1 MFAQTGNPCEN
12 VMFVF
17 VLTIFGHQVIVCS
30 NVMCSMAPAE
40 VKREG
45 DDYDIPNEADD
56 IRLMNESR
64 VEPYHGCE
72 AGPSNEEATNM
83 NVEDGGADVK
93 KEMVDDAHRND
104 MVGDVER
111 AILEQKFDSVEDG
124 EDFYNAYAKAKG
136 FSIRK
141 SRFNTNKEGKVVSRL
156 WLCSREGQRLPK
168 YLDRVAEKSRAPKA
182 LTRVGCKAQ
191 FRIRYDADAGEGGK
205 YVVTHFVADHNH
217 ELAEQ
222 HCVMYLRSHRSLN
235 SGDKAQAM
243 AMRNVGVKTSQIMDY
258 MVNQS
263 GSYENVGFIRT
274 DLHNHIQA
282 ERRAE
287 VEDGDAQGAL
297 VYLCAKLDVD
307 ARFFYKYDVCNDNKL
322 QNLFWADSKS
332 RADYAKFGDVL
343 IFDSTYRTNAYKKPF
358 VMLAGVTS
366 HFRTTIFACV
376 LLANKTI
383 ETYTWVLETFMEA
396 MGNKAPVSVL
406 TDGDKS
412 MREAIRRVFPD
423 ARHRL
428 CNWHLGKNAVSN
440 VHISG
445 FAHAF
450 KQCMDMETDETKF
463 EHGWTTMVE
472 KFGLQTNSW
481 VLETYEKRHM
491 WAEAYMRGHFF
502 AGMKST
508 QRSECMNAYFNPFL
522 QHKLKLYEFVRH
534 YDRALA
540 RIRYNEAGDDAETN
554 NTFPV
559 LITPLRDIERHGAE
573 LFTRNIFRMFRDEI
587 LEEGKLNVKDV
598 FPLPDG
604 QKCYYIHKYKVK
616 DRSWIVTHSPVDAAM
631 RCSCMKFESLGL
643 PCCHMICVM
652 KAENLTQIPP
662 TCVLHRWTRAAS
674 KDGQQWPQPSIDST
688 TTQTARYGILCSSY
702 NEMCF
707 YASQSTEGFKDAR
720 DACLLMTSRMKELYE
735 RNLNGGNG
743 DKGKHSF
750 RRQFGVEDP
759 DVVKTKGNPGR
770 ASSNCRRPRKCGNC
784 KCIGHTKRTCPKVR
798 FSRTVGNNLD
808 ADTPHITDREYNAES
823 LPVRC
828 KTGLVDPS
836 TPHIKQ
842 RRLFFD
848 VSPDSKQPVGQY
860 GSVEAAVWKNDSNT
874 IDEVNQVIV

>member
-1 MFAQTGNPCEN
+1 
-12 VMFVF
+12 
-17 VLTIFGHQVIVCS
+17 
-30 NVMCSMAPAE
+30 MAPTE

-45 DDYDIPNEADD
+45 DDYDIPNKADD

-64 VEPYHGCE
+64 AKPYHGCE
-72 AGPSNEEATNM
+72 AGLSNEEATNM
-83 NVEDGGADVK
+83 NVEDAEADVK

-111 AILEQKFDSVEDG
+111 AILEQKFDSIEDG
-124 EDFYNAYAKAKG
+124 EAFYNAYAKAKG

-141 SRFNTNKEGKVVSRL
+141 SRFNKNKEGKVVSRL
-156 WLCSREGQRLPK
+156 WLCSREGQRLPN

-191 FRIRYDADAGEGGK
+191 FRIWYDADAGEGGK
-205 YVVTHFVADHNH
+205 YVVTHFIADHNH
-217 ELAEQ
+217 ELAKQ
-222 HCVMYLRSHRSLN
+222 HCVMYLRSHCTLN
-235 SGDKAQAM
+235 SADKAQAM

-258 MVNQS
+258 MVNQP

-307 ARFFYKYDVCNDNKL
+307 ERFFYK
-322 QNLFWADSKS
+322 
-332 RADYAKFGDVL
+332 
-343 IFDSTYRTNAYKKPF
+343 TNAYKKPF

-366 HFRTTIFACV
+366 HFKTTIFACV
-376 LLANKTI
+376 LLAN
-383 ETYTWVLETFMEA
+383 ETSETCTWVLKTFMEA
-396 MGNKAPVSVL
+396 IGNKALVSVL
-406 TDGDKS
+406 TDGDKA
-412 MREAIRRVFPD
+412 MRAAIRRVFPD

-428 CNWHLGKNAVSN
+428 YNWHLGKNAVSN

-450 KQCMDMETDETKF
+450 KQYMDMETDETKF

-540 RIRYNEAGDDAETN
+540 RIRQKGT
-554 NTFPV
+554 
-559 LITPLRDIERHGAE
+559 RD
-573 LFTRNIFRMFRDEI
+573 
-587 LEEGKLNVKDV
+587 
-598 FPLPDG
+598 
-604 QKCYYIHKYKVK
+604 
-616 DRSWIVTHSPVDAAM
+616 
-631 RCSCMKFESLGL
+631 
-643 PCCHMICVM
+643 
-652 KAENLTQIPP
+652 
-662 TCVLHRWTRAAS
+662 
-674 KDGQQWPQPSIDST
+674 
-688 TTQTARYGILCSSY
+688 
-702 NEMCF
+702 
-707 YASQSTEGFKDAR
+707 
-720 DACLLMTSRMKELYE
+720 
-735 RNLNGGNG
+735 
-743 DKGKHSF
+743 
-750 RRQFGVEDP
+750 
-759 DVVKTKGNPGR
+759 
-770 ASSNCRRPRKCGNC
+770 RPR
-784 KCIGHTKRTCPKVR
+784 P
-798 FSRTVGNNLD
+798 TVD
-808 ADTPHITDREYNAES
+808 ADTTHITDREYNAES
-823 LPVRC
+823 LPVRY

-848 VSPDSKQPVGQY
+848 ASPDSKQPVGQY
-860 GSVEAAVWKNDSNT
+860 VSVEAAVCKNDSTT
-874 IDEVNQVIV
+874 IDEVNQVDSTSY

>member
-1 MFAQTGNPCEN
+1 M
-12 VMFVF
+12 
-17 VLTIFGHQVIVCS
+17 
-30 NVMCSMAPAE
+30 SMAPAE

-64 VEPYHGCE
+64 AEPDHGCE

-93 KEMVDDAHRND
+93 KEMVDDAHHND
-104 MVGDVER
+104 MVGDLER
-111 AILEQKFDSVEDG
+111 AILEQKFDSVKDG

-168 YLDRVAEKSRAPKA
+168 YLDRVAEKNRAPKA
-182 LTRVGCKAQ
+182 LIRVGCKAQ

-222 HCVMYLRSHRSLN
+222 HCVVYLRSHHSLN
-235 SGDKAQAM
+235 STDKAQAM

-263 GSYENVGFIRT
+263 WSYENVGFIRT

-287 VEDGDAQGAL
+287 VEDGDAQGVL

-307 ARFFYKYDVCNDNKL
+307 ARLFYKYDVCNDNKL

-332 RADYAKFGDVL
+332 RADYAKF
-343 IFDSTYRTNAYKKPF
+343 
-358 VMLAGVTS
+358 
-366 HFRTTIFACV
+366 
-376 LLANKTI
+376 ANETI

-472 KFGLQTNSW
+472 EFGLQTNS
-481 VLETYEKRHM
+481 
-491 WAEAYMRGHFF
+491 
-502 AGMKST
+502 
-508 QRSECMNAYFNPFL
+508 
-522 QHKLKLYEFVRH
+522 
-534 YDRALA
+534 
-540 RIRYNEAGDDAETN
+540 
-554 NTFPV
+554 
-559 LITPLRDIERHGAE
+559 
-573 LFTRNIFRMFRDEI
+573 
-587 LEEGKLNVKDV
+587 
-598 FPLPDG
+598 
-604 QKCYYIHKYKVK
+604 
-616 DRSWIVTHSPVDAAM
+616 
-631 RCSCMKFESLGL
+631 
-643 PCCHMICVM
+643 
-652 KAENLTQIPP
+652 
-662 TCVLHRWTRAAS
+662 
-674 KDGQQWPQPSIDST
+674 
-688 TTQTARYGILCSSY
+688 
-702 NEMCF
+702 
-707 YASQSTEGFKDAR
+707 
-720 DACLLMTSRMKELYE
+720 
-735 RNLNGGNG
+735 
-743 DKGKHSF
+743 
-750 RRQFGVEDP
+750 
-759 DVVKTKGNPGR
+759 
-770 ASSNCRRPRKCGNC
+770 
-784 KCIGHTKRTCPKVR
+784 
-798 FSRTVGNNLD
+798 
-808 ADTPHITDREYNAES
+808 
-823 LPVRC
+823 
-828 KTGLVDPS
+828 
-836 TPHIKQ
+836 
-842 RRLFFD
+842 
-848 VSPDSKQPVGQY
+848 
-860 GSVEAAVWKNDSNT
+860 
-874 IDEVNQVIV
+874 

>member
-1 MFAQTGNPCEN
+1 MTR
-12 VMFVF
+12 
-17 VLTIFGHQVIVCS
+17 
-30 NVMCSMAPAE
+30 AE

-72 AGPSNEEATNM
+72 VGLSNEEATNM

-93 KEMVDDAHRND
+93 KEMVDDAHGND

-124 EDFYNAYAKAKG
+124 EAFYNAYAKAKG

-156 WLCSREGQRLPK
+156 WLCSREGQRLPI

-191 FRIRYDADAGEGGK
+191 FHIRYDADAGEGGK

-235 SGDKAQAM
+235 SADKAQAM

-263 GSYENVGFIRT
+263 GSYENVGFVHM

-307 ARFFYKYDVCNDNKL
+307 ARFFYK
-322 QNLFWADSKS
+322 
-332 RADYAKFGDVL
+332 
-343 IFDSTYRTNAYKKPF
+343 TNAYKKPF

-376 LLANKTI
+376 LLANETI
-383 ETYTWVLETFMEA
+383 ETYTWVLETFMKA
-396 MGNKAPVSVL
+396 MVNKAPVSVL
-406 TDGDKS
+406 TDKDKA
-412 MREAIRRVFPD
+412 MQEAIRRVFPD

-428 CNWHLGKNAVSN
+428 CNWHLGKNTVSN

-450 KQCMDMETDETKF
+450 KQCMDMETGETKF

-472 KFGLQTNSW
+472 KFGLQTSSW
-481 VLETYEKRHM
+481 VLETYEKHHM
-491 WAEAYMRGHFF
+491 GAEAYMRGHFF

-522 QHKLKLYEFVRH
+522 QHKLKLYEF
-534 YDRALA
+534 
-540 RIRYNEAGDDAETN
+540 
-554 NTFPV
+554 
-559 LITPLRDIERHGAE
+559 
-573 LFTRNIFRMFRDEI
+573 
-587 LEEGKLNVKDV
+587 
-598 FPLPDG
+598 
-604 QKCYYIHKYKVK
+604 C
-616 DRSWIVTHSPVDAAM
+616 
-631 RCSCMKFESLGL
+631 
-643 PCCHMICVM
+643 
-652 KAENLTQIPP
+652 
-662 TCVLHRWTRAAS
+662 
-674 KDGQQWPQPSIDST
+674 
-688 TTQTARYGILCSSY
+688 
-702 NEMCF
+702 
-707 YASQSTEGFKDAR
+707 
-720 DACLLMTSRMKELYE
+720 
-735 RNLNGGNG
+735 
-743 DKGKHSF
+743 
-750 RRQFGVEDP
+750 
-759 DVVKTKGNPGR
+759 
-770 ASSNCRRPRKCGNC
+770 
-784 KCIGHTKRTCPKVR
+784 
-798 FSRTVGNNLD
+798 
-808 ADTPHITDREYNAES
+808 
-823 LPVRC
+823 
-828 KTGLVDPS
+828 
-836 TPHIKQ
+836 
-842 RRLFFD
+842 
-848 VSPDSKQPVGQY
+848 
-860 GSVEAAVWKNDSNT
+860 
-874 IDEVNQVIV
+874 

>member
-1 MFAQTGNPCEN
+1 
-12 VMFVF
+12 
-17 VLTIFGHQVIVCS
+17 
-30 NVMCSMAPAE
+30 
-40 VKREG
+40 
-45 DDYDIPNEADD
+45 
-56 IRLMNESR
+56 
-64 VEPYHGCE
+64 
-72 AGPSNEEATNM
+72 
-83 NVEDGGADVK
+83 
-93 KEMVDDAHRND
+93 MVDDAHRND

-111 AILEQKFDSVEDG
+111 AILAQKFDSVEDG

-235 SGDKAQAM
+235 SDDKAQAM
-243 AMRNVGVKTSQIMDY
+243 TMRNVGVKTSQIMDY

-287 VEDGDAQGAL
+287 VED
-297 VYLCAKLDVD
+297 
-307 ARFFYKYDVCNDNKL
+307 
-322 QNLFWADSKS
+322 
-332 RADYAKFGDVL
+332 
-343 IFDSTYRTNAYKKPF
+343 
-358 VMLAGVTS
+358 
-366 HFRTTIFACV
+366 
-376 LLANKTI
+376 ANETI

-554 NTFPV
+554 NTFP
-559 LITPLRDIERHGAE
+559 
-573 LFTRNIFRMFRDEI
+573 
-587 LEEGKLNVKDV
+587 GKLNVKDV

-604 QKCYYIHKYKVK
+604 QKCYYIHKYRVK
-616 DRSWIVTHSPVDAAM
+616 DRSWIVTHSPMDAAM

-720 DACLLMTSRMKELYE
+720 DACLPMTTRMKELYE

-798 FSRTVGNNLD
+798 FSRTVGNNSD

-874 IDEVNQVIV
+874 IDEVNQQRSSNLKLTSSRRKSSNCGIGSNA

>member
-1 MFAQTGNPCEN
+1 
-12 VMFVF
+12 
-17 VLTIFGHQVIVCS
+17 
-30 NVMCSMAPAE
+30 
-40 VKREG
+40 
-45 DDYDIPNEADD
+45 
-56 IRLMNESR
+56 MNESR
-64 VEPYHGCE
+64 VEPYHGCD

-83 NVEDGGADVK
+83 NVEDGGANVK
-93 KEMVDDAHRND
+93 KEMVDDAHGND

-124 EDFYNAYAKAKG
+124 EAFYNAYAKAKG

-141 SRFNTNKEGKVVSRL
+141 FRFNTNKEGKVVSRL
-156 WLCSREGQRLPK
+156 WLCSREGQRLPI
-168 YLDRVAEKSRAPKA
+168 YLDRVTEKSRAPKA

-191 FRIRYDADAGEGGK
+191 FRIRYDANAGEGGK

-222 HCVMYLRSHRSLN
+222 HCVIYLRSHRSLN
-235 SGDKAQAM
+235 TADKAQAM

-263 GSYENVGFIRT
+263 GSYKNVGFVRT

-287 VEDGDAQGAL
+287 VEDGDEQGAL

-307 ARFFYKYDVCNDNKL
+307 ARFFYKYD
-322 QNLFWADSKS
+322 
-332 RADYAKFGDVL
+332 
-343 IFDSTYRTNAYKKPF
+343 
-358 VMLAGVTS
+358 
-366 HFRTTIFACV
+366 
-376 LLANKTI
+376 
-383 ETYTWVLETFMEA
+383 
-396 MGNKAPVSVL
+396 MG
-406 TDGDKS
+406 
-412 MREAIRRVFPD
+412 IRRCKKQSEEYFQTQDIDYVIGI
-423 ARHRL
+423 
-428 CNWHLGKNAVSN
+428 LGKNVVSN

-445 FAHAF
+445 FAHVF
-450 KQCMDMETDETKF
+450 KQRMDMETNKTKF
-463 EHGWTTMVE
+463 EHGWTTMVK

-540 RIRYNEAGDDAETN
+540 RIR
-554 NTFPV
+554 
-559 LITPLRDIERHGAE
+559 
-573 LFTRNIFRMFRDEI
+573 MFRDEI
-587 LEEGKLNVKDV
+587 LEMGKLNVKDV
-598 FPLPDG
+598 FPLPNG
-604 QKCYYIHKYKVK
+604 QKYYYIHKYKVK
-616 DRSWIVTHSPVDAAM
+616 DRSWIVTHNPVDAAM
-631 RCSCMKFESLGL
+631 RCSYMKFESLGL

-652 KAENLTQIPP
+652 KVENLTQIPP

-688 TTQTARYGILCSSY
+688 TTQTTRYGILSSSY

-707 YASQSTEGFKDAR
+707 YASQSTEGFKEAR
-720 DACLLMTSRMKELYE
+720 DACLPMTSRMKELYE
-735 RNLNGGNG
+735 RKLNDGNG

-750 RRQFGVEDP
+750 PRQFGVKDP
-759 DVVKTKGNPGR
+759 DV
-770 ASSNCRRPRKCGNC
+770 
-784 KCIGHTKRTCPKVR
+784 VR
-798 FSRTVGNNLD
+798 FSRTVGTNSD
-808 ADTPHITDREYNAES
+808 VDTPHIIDREYNTES

-848 VSPDSKQPVGQY
+848 VSSDSKQLVGQY

-874 IDEVNQVIV
+874 IDEVNQVDSTSY

>member
-1 MFAQTGNPCEN
+1 
-12 VMFVF
+12 
-17 VLTIFGHQVIVCS
+17 
-30 NVMCSMAPAE
+30 
-40 VKREG
+40 
-45 DDYDIPNEADD
+45 
-56 IRLMNESR
+56 
-64 VEPYHGCE
+64 
-72 AGPSNEEATNM
+72 
-83 NVEDGGADVK
+83 
-93 KEMVDDAHRND
+93 MVDDAHGND

-111 AILEQKFDSVEDG
+111 AILEQKFDSIENG
-124 EDFYNAYAKAKG
+124 EAFYNAYAKAKG

-156 WLCSREGQRLPK
+156 WLCSREGQRLPI

-182 LTRVGCKAQ
+182 LTRVSCKAQ
-191 FRIRYDADAGEGGK
+191 FCIRYDADAGEGEK
-205 YVVTHFVADHNH
+205 YVVTHFVTDHNH

-235 SGDKAQAM
+235 SANKAQAM

-263 GSYENVGFIRT
+263 GSYENVGFVRT

-322 QNLFWADSKS
+322 QNLFWADSKL
-332 RADYAKFGDVL
+332 RANYAKFGDVL
-343 IFDSTYRTNAYKKPF
+343 IFDSTYKTNAYKKPF
-358 VMLAGVTS
+358 VMLASVTS

-376 LLANKTI
+376 LLANETI

-406 TDGDKS
+406 TDGDKA

-428 CNWHLGKNAVSN
+428 CNWHLGKNVVSN

-472 KFGLQTNSW
+472 KFGLQTNNW
-481 VLETYEKRHM
+481 VLETYEKHHI
-491 WAEAYMRGHFF
+491 WAKAYMRGHFF

-522 QHKLKLYEFVRH
+522 QHKFKLYEFVRH

-554 NTFPV
+554 NTF
-559 LITPLRDIERHGAE
+559 
-573 LFTRNIFRMFRDEI
+573 
-587 LEEGKLNVKDV
+587 
-598 FPLPDG
+598 
-604 QKCYYIHKYKVK
+604 
-616 DRSWIVTHSPVDAAM
+616 S
-631 RCSCMKFESLGL
+631 
-643 PCCHMICVM
+643 
-652 KAENLTQIPP
+652 
-662 TCVLHRWTRAAS
+662 TRAAS

-688 TTQTARYGILCSSY
+688 TTQTARYGILSSSY

-707 YASQSTEGFKDAR
+707 YASQSTEGFKEAK
-720 DACLLMTSRMKELYE
+720 DACLPMTSWMKELYE
-735 RNLNGGNG
+735 RNLNDGNG

-750 RRQFGVEDP
+750 PRQFGVEDP
-759 DVVKTKGNPGR
+759 DVVKTKGNPGW
-770 ASSNCRRPRKCGNC
+770 ASSNCCRLRKCGNC
-784 KCIGHTKRTCPKVR
+784 KCIGHTKRTFPKVR
-798 FSRTVGNNLD
+798 FSRTVGTNSD
-808 ADTPHITDREYNAES
+808 ADTPHITHHEYNAES

-836 TPHIKQ
+836 TSDIKQ
-842 RRLFFD
+842 R
-848 VSPDSKQPVGQY
+848 
-860 GSVEAAVWKNDSNT
+860 
-874 IDEVNQVIV
+874 